1 MDFLETLQSGV
12 NDEIQPVI
20 DSKFEE
26 LKKLEVGSRLHDNW
40 RAPRKKEDGTYE
52 PRMKPTSDAKW
63 IEEHGT
69 DQVDIANTSFE
80 NLPMDWQEE
89 NLLAGREAV
98 DIVGDV
104 TTLDEAGI
112 REASIK
118 VHDAWIARKQATID
132 AARKTWTEEGLTPE
146 EVEEEVNKKFG
157 WDMSLMVLFDEL
169 PDYEQAKDTDHVL
182 AVLQL
187 NREIEASEITKAQL
201 AKKFEAKAQEIT
213 D

>member
-1 MDFLETLQSGV
+1 MGFLETLQGGV
-12 NDEIQPVI
+12 NDEIQPVT
-20 DSKFEE
+20 DPKFEE

-63 IEEHGT
+63 IEAHGA

-80 NLPMDWQEE
+80 NLPADWQEE

-98 DIVGDV
+98 DIVRDA
-104 TTLDEAGI
+104 TTLDEATI

-118 VHDAWIARKQATID
+118 VHDAWVARKKTTIA
-132 AARKTWTEEGLTPE
+132 AARKAWAEEGLTPD
-146 EVEEEVNKKFG
+146 EVEAKVNDKFG
-157 WDMSLMVLFDEL
+157 WDMKLMVPFDEI
-169 PDYEQAKDTDHVL
+169 PVDEQVKDTDHVL
-182 AVLQL
+182 AVLQV
-187 NREIEASEITKAQL
+187 NREIEAGEITKSSL
-201 AKKFEAKAQEIT
+201 ASKFGREVQEIT

>member
-12 NDEIQPVI
+12 NDEIQPVV

-40 RAPRKKEDGTYE
+40 RAPRKLEDGTYN

-63 IEEHGT
+63 IAAHGT

-80 NLPMDWQEE
+80 DLPADWQEE

-104 TTLDEAGI
+104 TTMDEAGI
-112 REASIK
+112 RAASIK
-118 VHDAWIARKQATID
+118 VHEAWVARKQATID
-132 AARKTWTEEGLTPE
+132 AARQAWADEGLTPQEIE
-146 EVEEEVNKKFG
+146 EKVNDKFG
-157 WDMSLMVLFDEL
+157 WDMSLMVPFDEL
-169 PDYEQAKDTDHVL
+169 DPSEQVKDTDHVL
-182 AVLQL
+182 AVLQV
-187 NREIEASEITKAQL
+187 NKEIEAGEITKATL
-201 AKKFEAKAQEIT
+201 ASKFERDVQEIT